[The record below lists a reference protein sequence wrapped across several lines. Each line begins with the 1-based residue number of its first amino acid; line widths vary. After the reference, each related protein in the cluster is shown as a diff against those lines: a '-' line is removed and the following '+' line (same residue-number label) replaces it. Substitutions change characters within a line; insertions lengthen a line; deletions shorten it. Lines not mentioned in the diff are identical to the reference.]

1 MKPQLPQTSLR
12 CVFIA
17 AHAPPQGLLMEEEA
31 EACLHS
37 LREALTSVEDMLF
50 HTTAPNMKALEKIKE
65 VKDKFHDV
73 AKGNFCSLEL

>member
-1 MKPQLPQTSLR
+1 MQ
-12 CVFIA
+12 
-17 AHAPPQGLLMEEEA
+17 EEA

-65 VKDKFHDV
+65 VKDKFQDV
-73 AKGNFCSLEL
+73 AKGHFCSLEL

>member
-17 AHAPPQGLLMEEEA
+17 AHAPPQDLQMEEEA
-31 EACLHS
+31 EAYLHR
-37 LREALTSVEDMLF
+37 LRKALTSMDDMLF
-50 HTTAPNMKALEKIKE
+50 HTTAPNMKALEKIRE
-65 VKDKFHDV
+65 VKDKFEDV